1 MDLLIFKDITLLFGI
16 AVLVLFIC
24 QRLRIPPIIGYL
36 ATGVLAG
43 PNGFSMISSVH
54 EVEMLA
60 EIGVIL
66 LLFTIGIEF
75 SLKSLVKMRKT
86 LMIGG
91 GLQVVLSILVFYG
104 VMHLDLLGIHRG
116 DGFSESLFMGFLMA
130 LSSTAIVLKLLQE
143 RGEFITPHGRTTLGI
158 LIFQD
163 VAIVPMILVLP
174 FLADGGGDSS
184 NVWEILAKVL
194 GVMLIVFLGARYVV
208 PKFLYQVVK
217 TRSRELFLL
226 TIIVLALSVA
236 YLTSLAG
243 LSLAL
248 GAFLAGLIISESDYS
263 QQAFGNVLPF
273 LDVFTSFFF
282 VSIGMLLDVQY
293 FIANPFII
301 LILTVG
307 VIVAKTFIATLASL
321 ALGFPLRTSLIVGL
335 TISQVGEFSFIL
347 SRDGQAMGLISG
359 ANYQL
364 FLDVSVLTMA
374 ATPFIIAAAPRIG
387 EFASRLPLPHWLI
400 SGSGAEAPEEVPEVV
415 ENHLIIVGYGVNGR
429 NVARAARFAS
439 IPYRVIEMNPATV
452 RDEKQQGVPI
462 LFGDASQEV
471 VLQHA
476 HIEKA
481 MVLVITLPGSPVIRR
496 ITQLARNLNPHLHI
510 IIRARFLSEM
520 QDYYHLGANEVIP
533 EEFETSVEIFTRV
546 LAKYLVPSEK
556 IEKLVALVRADGYEM
571 FRSLSVNDMDFQKLS
586 VKVPDISINTIQVGV
601 QAAVSGKNLAK
612 LELRSK
618 HRLNLLAVS
627 RVNHIIASPPEK
639 FILHDNDILFFLA
652 SKDQLA
658 NVAGMFKSTVSDI
671 EQPPG

>member
-1 MDLLIFKDITLLFGI
+1 MDLLIFKEITLLFGI
-16 AVLVLFIC
+16 AVVVLFIC

-36 ATGVLAG
+36 VTGVLAG
-43 PNGFSMISSVH
+43 PNGFSMISDTQD
-54 EVEMLA
+54 VEMLA

-75 SLKSLVKMRKT
+75 SLKSLVRMRKT
-86 LMIGG
+86 LMVGG
-91 GLQVVLSILVFYG
+91 GLQVVLSIIIFFG
-104 VMHLDLLGIHRG
+104 IMHLDVLGIHRAN
-116 DGFSESLFMGFLMA
+116 GFSESLFMGFLMA

-143 RGEFITPHGRTTLGI
+143 RGEFMTPHGRTTLGI

-163 VAIVPMILVLP
+163 IAIVPMILVLP
-174 FLADGGGDSS
+174 FMAGSGAEGS
-184 NVWEILAKVL
+184 NVWEVLAKVV
-194 GVMLIVFLGARYVV
+194 GVLLIVFLGARYVV

-282 VSIGMLLDVQY
+282 ISIGMLLNVEY
-293 FIANPFII
+293 FIANPIII
-301 LILTVG
+301 LILTIG
-307 VIVAKTFIATLASL
+307 VIIAKTFIGTIASL
-321 ALGFPLRTSLIVGL
+321 VLGFPIRISLMVGL

-347 SRDGQAMGLISG
+347 SRDGQSMGLISE

-387 EFASRLPLPHWLI
+387 EFVSRLPLPGWLI
-400 SGSGAEAPEEVPEVV
+400 FGSGNEAPEEVPEVI

-439 IPYRVIEMNPATV
+439 IPYRVIEMNPSTV
-452 RDEKQQGVPI
+452 REEKQRDVPI
-462 LFGDASQEV
+462 HFGDASQEV

-476 HIEKA
+476 QIEKA

-496 ITQLARNLNPHLHI
+496 ITQLARSLNPHLHI

-520 QDYYHLGANEVIP
+520 QDYYHLGANEVVP
-533 EEFETSVEIFTRV
+533 EEFETSIEIFTRV
-546 LAKYLVPSEK
+546 LAKYLVPTEK
-556 IEKLVALVRADGYEM
+556 IEKLVASVRSDGYEM
-571 FRSLSVNDMDFQKLS
+571 FRSLSVNDVGFEKLS
-586 VKVPDISINTIQVGV
+586 VKAPDISINTIQV
-601 QAAVSGKNLAK
+601 APHAVVAGKNLAK
-612 LELRSK
+612 LELK
-618 HRLNLLAVS
+618 TKYHLNLLAVS
-627 RVNHIIASPPEK
+627 RGNHIVASPPDK
-639 FILHDNDILFFLA
+639 FIIHENDILFFLS

-658 NVAGMFKSTVSDI
+658 NVAGMFKSPIDDGHQ
-671 EQPPG
+671 EG

>member
-1 MDLLIFKDITLLFGI
+1 MDLLIFKEITLLFGI
-16 AVLVLFIC
+16 AVVVLFIC

-36 ATGVLAG
+36 VTGVLAG
-43 PNGFSMISSVH
+43 PNGFSMISDTQD
-54 EVEMLA
+54 VEMLA

-75 SLKSLVKMRKT
+75 SLKSLVRMRKT
-86 LMIGG
+86 LMVGG
-91 GLQVVLSILVFYG
+91 GLQVILSIIIFFG
-104 VMHLDLLGIHRG
+104 IMHLDVLGIHRAN
-116 DGFSESLFMGFLMA
+116 GFSESLFMGFLMA

-143 RGEFITPHGRTTLGI
+143 RGEFMTPHGRTTLGI

-163 VAIVPMILVLP
+163 IAIVPMILVLP
-174 FLADGGGDSS
+174 FMAGGGAEGS
-184 NVWEILAKVL
+184 NVWEVLAKVV
-194 GVMLIVFLGARYVV
+194 GVLLIVFLGARYVV

-282 VSIGMLLDVQY
+282 ISIGMLLNVEY
-293 FIANPFII
+293 FIANPIII
-301 LILTVG
+301 LILTIG
-307 VIVAKTFIATLASL
+307 VIIAKTLIGTIASL
-321 ALGFPLRTSLIVGL
+321 VLGFPIRISLIVGL

-347 SRDGQAMGLISG
+347 SRDGQSMGLISE

-387 EFASRLPLPHWLI
+387 EFVSRLPLPRWLI
-400 SGSGAEAPEEVPEVV
+400 FGSGSEAPEEVPEVI

-439 IPYRVIEMNPATV
+439 IPYRVIEMNPSTV
-452 RDEKQQGVPI
+452 REEKQQNVPI
-462 LFGDASQEV
+462 HFGDASQEV

-476 HIEKA
+476 QIEKA

-496 ITQLARNLNPHLHI
+496 ITQLARSLNPHLHI

-520 QDYYHLGANEVIP
+520 QDYYHLGANEVVP
-533 EEFETSVEIFTRV
+533 EEFETSIEIFTRV
-546 LAKYLVPSEK
+546 LAKYLVPTEK
-556 IEKLVALVRADGYEM
+556 IEKLVALVRSDGYEM
-571 FRSLSVNDMDFQKLS
+571 FRSLSVNDVGFEKLS
-586 VKVPDISINTIQVGV
+586 VKVPDVSINTMQVAPH
-601 QAAVSGKNLAK
+601 AAVAGKNLAK
-612 LELRSK
+612 LELK
-618 HRLNLLAVS
+618 TKYHLNLLAVS
-627 RVNHIIASPPEK
+627 RGNHIVASPPDK

-658 NVAGMFKSTVSDI
+658 NVAGMFKSPIDDGHH
-671 EQPPG
+671 EG

>member
-16 AVLVLFIC
+16 AVLVLFVC

-75 SLKSLVKMRKT
+75 SLKSLLKMRKT

-91 GLQVVLSILVFYG
+91 GLQVVLSILFFYG
-104 VMHLDLLGIHRG
+104 VMHLDLLGVHQG
-116 DGFSESLFMGFLMA
+116 EGFSESLFMGFLMA

-163 VAIVPMILVLP
+163 IAIVPMILVLP
-174 FLADGGGDSS
+174 FLASGGGESS
-184 NVWEILAKVL
+184 NVLEVLAKVL
-194 GVMLIVFLGARYVV
+194 GVLLIVFLGARYVV
-208 PKFLYQVVK
+208 PRFLYQVVK

-282 VSIGMLLDVQY
+282 VSIGMLLDVGY
-293 FIANPFII
+293 FIANPVII
-301 LILTVG
+301 LVLTLG

-321 ALGFPLRTSLIVGL
+321 VLGFPLRTSLMVGL
-335 TISQVGEFSFIL
+335 MISQVGEFSFIL
-347 SRDGQAMGLISG
+347 SRDGQAMGLISEV
-359 ANYQL
+359 NYQL
-364 FLDVSVLTMA
+364 FLSVSVLTMA
-374 ATPFIIAAAPRIG
+374 VTPFIIAAAPRIG
-387 EFASRLPLPHWLI
+387 QAASRLPLPRWLI

-415 ENHLIIVGYGVNGR
+415 ENHLVIVGYGVNGR
-429 NVARAARFAS
+429 NVARAAQFAS
-439 IPYRVIEMNPATV
+439 IPYRIIEMNPSTV
-452 RDEKQQGVPI
+452 REEKHKGIPI

-471 VLQHA
+471 VLKHA
-476 HIEKA
+476 HIQDA

-496 ITQLARNLNPHLHI
+496 ITQLARSLNPHLHI
-510 IIRARFLSEM
+510 IIRARFLTEM
-520 QDYYHLGANEVIP
+520 QDYYQLGANEVIP
-533 EEFETSVEIFTRV
+533 EEFETSIEIFTRV
-546 LAKYLVPSEK
+546 LAKYLVPIEK
-556 IEKLVALVRADGYEM
+556 IEKLVAMVRSDGYEM
-571 FRSLSVNDMDFQKLS
+571 FRSLSVNNTGVEKLS
-586 VKVPDISINTIQVGV
+586 VKVPDVSINTIQVGA
-601 QAAVSGKNLAK
+601 QAAVNGKNLAK
-612 LELRSK
+612 LELKSK

-627 RVNHIIASPPEK
+627 RGNHIIANPPEK
-639 FILHDNDILFFLA
+639 FILHENDILFFLA
-652 SKDQLA
+652 SKDQIA
-658 NVAGMFKSTVSDI
+658 HVAGMFKSPVSDI
-671 EQPPG
+671 RQSQG